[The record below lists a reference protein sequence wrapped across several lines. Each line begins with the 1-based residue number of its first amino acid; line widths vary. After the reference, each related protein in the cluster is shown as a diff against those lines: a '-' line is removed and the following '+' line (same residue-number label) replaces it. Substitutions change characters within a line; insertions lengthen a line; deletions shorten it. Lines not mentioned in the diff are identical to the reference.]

1 MLRHINQRNQVTIPP
16 EVLEATGV
24 HPGDYLEVTSK
35 DGIIV
40 LIPKNIE
47 DKSLTNKEWDKL
59 EEKVK
64 RQREKKGYTSY
75 TDIKEAKKHSKRLTK
90 K

>member
-1 MLRHINQRNQVTIPP
+1 MLRHINKRNQITIPP
-16 EVLEATGV
+16 EVLKTAGV

-35 DGIIV
+35 DGVII
-40 LIPKNIE
+40 LIPKDIE

-64 RQREKKGYTSY
+64 TQQEKKEYTSY
-75 TDIKEAKKHSKRLTK
+75 TDIEEAKKHSKKLMK